1 VELDLRTPLREVVGG
16 RTASPL
22 AKAGLQTVGD
32 LLRHYPRRYSERGKL
47 TDLAQLQV
55 GERATVLARIDE
67 VGLRLLDRRS
77 GQRRPRSITS
87 VRITD
92 GHRKL
97 TCTFFNQPWMKD
109 KLQPGMEALFS
120 GKVSAF
126 RGALQM
132 SGPEI
137 ASTDGLL
144 GDVAGVMEQLET
156 FAGGLIPVYPLTAGL
171 TGALV
176 QRSVRQVLEVIGA
189 IDDPVPDVLLA
200 THGLIDLDTAL
211 RNVHRPESPQ
221 LLEHAQTRLRYDEA
235 LALQLVLAR
244 RRARAREFPA
254 EPCPAVP
261 GKLLDA
267 FDAALPFTLTDGQR
281 DVGAVISRDLAT
293 IHPMNRLLQGEVG
306 SGKTVVALRAMLQ
319 VIDSG
324 RQAAMLAPTEVLA
337 AQHARSLR
345 AVLGPLGIGGEL
357 GAAPEAIAVTLL
369 TGSIPAATRRRALL
383 DIASGQPGIVVG
395 THALLSE
402 DVIFPNLGLVV
413 VDEQHR
419 FGVEQRDA
427 LRSKDPAASPP
438 HVLVMTATP
447 IPRTVAMTVY
457 GDLDTSTLYELP
469 VGRAGVAT
477 TVVPVAEK
485 PGWLDRAWQRIREEV
500 AAGHQAYVVCP
511 KIGEDAGEEGWV
523 DVPDD
528 GPDDGSDGGAGG
540 GARGRGGDGA
550 ADRRPPLAVLDVA
563 EQLRAG
569 PLAGLRLEVLHGR
582 MASADKDAV
591 MRAFAA
597 GEIDVLVAT
606 TVIEVGVDVAN
617 ASVMVIMDAERFGMS
632 GLHQLRGRVGRG
644 SVPGVCLLVTQAPAG
659 TTGRARLDAVAA
671 TGDGFLL
678 AEADL
683 SLRREGDVLGTS
695 QAGKNSSLRLLS
707 LLRDRPV
714 IEQAREDAIALVGED
729 PEMAGAP
736 GLAAMADA
744 IVDAEGQDYL
754 AKG

>member
-1 VELDLRTPLREVVGG
+1 VELDLRMPLREVVGG
-16 RTASPL
+16 RTATPL

-32 LLRHYPRRYSERGKL
+32 LLRHYPRRYTERGKL

-55 GERATVLARIDE
+55 GEHATVQARIEE
-67 VGLRLLDRRS
+67 VSLRQLPRRQ
-77 GQRRPRSITS
+77 GERRPRSITS

-92 GHRKL
+92 GHGHL
-97 TCTFFNQPWMKD
+97 TCTFFNQHWMKD
-109 KLQPGMEALFS
+109 KLQPGMEAFFS
-120 GKVSAF
+120 GKVSEF
-126 RGALQM
+126 RHTKQM
-132 SGPEI
+132 SSPDI
-137 ASTDGLL
+137 ASTDGRL

-156 FAGGLIPVYPLTAGL
+156 FGGGLIPVYPLTAGL
-171 TGALV
+171 TGAVV
-176 QRSVRQVLEVIGA
+176 QGSVRQVLEVIGT

-200 THGLIDLDTAL
+200 THGLIDLNTAL

-221 LLEHAQTRLRYDEA
+221 LLEHARTRLRYDEA

-254 EPCPAVP
+254 EPCPRVP
-261 GKLLDA
+261 DKLLDA

-281 DVGAVISRDLAT
+281 DVGEVIARDLAT

-345 AVLGPLGIGGEL
+345 AVLGPLGMGGEL

-369 TGSIPAATRRRALL
+369 TGSTPTASRRRALL

-457 GDLDTSTLYELP
+457 GDLDTSTLSELP

-523 DVPDD
+523 DVPD
-528 GPDDGSDGGAGG
+528 GPDDGAEDGAGG

-550 ADRRPPLAVLDVA
+550 SNRRPPLAVLDVA
-563 EQLRAG
+563 EQLRTG
-569 PLAGLRLEVLHGR
+569 PLARLRLELLHGR
-582 MASADKDAV
+582 MLSAEKDAV

-632 GLHQLRGRVGRG
+632 QLHQLRGRVGRG
-644 SVPGVCLLVTQAPAG
+644 EVPGVCLLVTEAPAG

-678 AEADL
+678 AEEDL

-695 QAGKNSSLRLLS
+695 QAGRNSSLRLLS

-714 IEQAREDAIALVGED
+714 IERAREDAIALVGDD
-729 PEMAGAP
+729 PEMTGAP

>member
-1 VELDLRTPLREVVGG
+1 MATPLRDVLGG
-16 RTASPL
+16 RTAAPL
-22 AKAGLQTVGD
+22 AKASLLTIGD

-47 TDLAQLQV
+47 TDLAQLKV
-55 GERATVLARIDE
+55 GDRATVWARIVKVE
-67 VGLRLLDRRS
+67 TRPLPRKP
-77 GQRRPRSITS
+77 GQRRPRHITT
-87 VRITD
+87 VHVTD
-92 GHRKL
+92 GRRPL
-97 TCTFFNQPWMKD
+97 TCTFFNQPWMSE
-109 KLQPGMEALFS
+109 KLLPGMEALFS

-126 RGALQM
+126 RTTLQL
-132 SGPEI
+132 SGPDV
-137 ASTDGLL
+137 ATTDGQI
-144 GDVAGVMEQLET
+144 GDVAGVLELLET
-156 FAGGLIPVYPLTAGL
+156 FAGGLIPVYPLSDGL
-171 TGALV
+171 TAALV
-176 QRSVRQVLEVIGA
+176 QRSVRQVLQVLGPIA
-189 IDDPVPDVLLA
+189 DPVPGVLLA
-200 THGLIDLDTAL
+200 GRGLIDLDTAL
-211 RNVHRPESPQ
+211 RNIHRPASAE
-221 LLEHAQTRLRYDEA
+221 LLERAQHRLRFDEA

-254 EPCPAVP
+254 EPCPPVP

-267 FDAALPFTLTDGQR
+267 FDGALPFTLTDGQR
-281 DVGAVISRDLAT
+281 DVGEVIARDLAT

-345 AVLGPLGIGGEL
+345 AVLGPLGMGGEL
-357 GAAPEAIAVTLL
+357 GSAPEAIAVTLL
-369 TGSIPAATRRRALL
+369 TGSSSTATRRRALL

-413 VDEQHR
+413 IDEQHR

-457 GDLDTSTLYELP
+457 GDLDTSTLSQLP
-469 VGRAGVAT
+469 VGRAGVST
-477 TVVPVAEK
+477 TVVPSAEK

-500 AAGHQAYVVCP
+500 TAGHQAYVVCP
-511 KIGEDAGEEGWV
+511 KIGDDAGEEGWA
-523 DVPDD
+523 DQPYD
-528 GPDDGSDGGAGG
+528 GDGVGE
-540 GARGRGGDGA
+540 RGGDEVSQ
-550 ADRRPPLAVLDVA
+550 RRPPLAVLDVA

-569 PLAGLRLEVLHGR
+569 PLAGLRLDLLHGR

-597 GEIDVLVAT
+597 GDIDVLVAT
-606 TVIEVGVDVAN
+606 TVIEVGVDVPN

-632 GLHQLRGRVGRG
+632 QLHQLRGRVGRG
-644 SVPGVCLLVTQAPAG
+644 GVPGVCLLVSEAQAG
-659 TTGRARLDAVAA
+659 TPGRARLDAVAA

-695 QAGKNSSLRLLS
+695 QAGRNSSLKLLS

-714 IEQAREDAIALVGED
+714 IEQAREDAIELVSDD
-729 PEMAGAP
+729 PEMAGMP